1 MPGKLIW
8 NPKVCFTAVK
18 ITYMG
23 RRVAINR
30 SLDWDE
36 DPSFTLNIVE

>member
-23 RRVAINR
+23 RRVSINC
-30 SLDWDE
+30 SLGWDE
-36 DPSFTLNIVE
+36 DPSYTLNIVE